1 MFQQLFQPSIRN
13 ISPGEAEVGLE
24 YLDLSPHPALAHG
37 RRHGSHAQPAS
48 VGGGEAEYLAE
59 VKRRQTL
66 QPLGISEPE
75 TILDIQVDFFSNQN
89 GGKHHYIII

>member
-1 MFQQLFQPSIRN
+1 M
-13 ISPGEAEVGLE
+13 EVTPNPH
-24 YLDLSPHPALAHG
+24 LSEEG
-37 RRHGSHAQPAS
+37 K
-48 VGGGEAEYLAE
+48 AEYLAE